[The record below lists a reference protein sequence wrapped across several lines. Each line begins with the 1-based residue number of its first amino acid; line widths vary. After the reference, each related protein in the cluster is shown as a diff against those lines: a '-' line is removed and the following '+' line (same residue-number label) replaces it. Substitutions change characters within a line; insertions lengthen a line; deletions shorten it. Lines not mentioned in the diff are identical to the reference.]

1 LKNPPGADFSVEQ
14 AKRRPGDQESAARRQ
29 LLGRLDCNG
38 LDIDGSGLVDMGD
51 LLVVLGNW
59 TVWGRSSSLPDG
71 VEACAIVLTLV

>member
-1 LKNPPGADFSVEQ
+1 
-14 AKRRPGDQESAARRQ
+14 

>member
-38 LDIDGSGLVDMGD
+38 LDIDGSGEVDMGD

-59 TVWGRSSSLPDG
+59 TV
-71 VEACAIVLTLV
+71 